1 LNILLGFE
9 IPTGNP
15 VRIPLGHLVVTG
27 QTQLSGKTT
36 TLEAMI
42 SRSGLKAIAFVTKR
56 GEGSF
61 QTARTIPPYFS
72 EPTNDEEQPL
82 WMWVKGILESSQR
95 RTLNFQESW
104 IIEACERPELAETL
118 KDVHENIQALLTG
131 QSHIQRK
138 SSRSRIKDKV
148 VWDRRPVQ
156 GLARGVY
163 TSLNAYFKIV
173 LPQLARLPYTK
184 KLALGPGLNV
194 MDLSDYAPQTQGLV
208 IRSVLEW
215 VYLRETNVIS
225 IIPEAWEFVPQGK
238 NSPVR
243 MAAETYARKAA
254 GLHNF
259 LWLDSQ
265 DLAGVDKVMLRGVSV
280 WLFGAQ
286 RQKNEIDRTL
296 DSIPQLAPKPTA
308 TQIATL
314 DIGQFYVCY
323 GKEIRHVYV
332 QPVWMESE
340 IHAQAI
346 ARGEESL
353 TSAGGILKKFKR
365 NREESDEETAPR
377 DDSHTGQPESDASN
391 ADLLDRHAPGLRGGV
406 STDEEAG
413 LHGENHPSCQQNPSA
428 EDLDAIAEETRAR
441 EATAEP
447 EEEMSVP
454 MCLITD
460 LSDGELK
467 QKHDE
472 LARKVGE
479 LADEL
484 ARRKNLGGSG
494 NATAGRP
501 AQPAEAVRN
510 PQNHG
515 ARGGEGGGYAG
526 EELGAGARPLESSQH
541 PSVPDW
547 LYQGIRDRALKEGP
561 QILELLIQR
570 PELRVKIERP
580 VLEVDA
586 KSNRGRVAILLHA
599 GFFKQPV
606 PVAAVVKE
614 CERRGF
620 VFSKP
625 RMYEA
630 VDQVAEIGFLTKE
643 DGGFQ
648 AVPGMK
654 VSTVEK

>member
-1 LNILLGFE
+1 MSILLGFE
-9 IPTGNP
+9 IASGEP

-36 TLEAMI
+36 TLEAVI

-56 GEGSF
+56 GEASF

-82 WMWVKGILESSQR
+82 WMWVKGILESNQQR
-95 RTLNFQESW
+95 RMNFEESW
-104 IIEACERPELAETL
+104 IIEACESPRLAETL
-118 KDVHENIQALLTG
+118 KDVHENIQALLAG
-131 QSHIQRK
+131 EHHIKEKKRGK
-138 SSRSRIKDKV
+138 RTEKKV
-148 VWDRRPVQ
+148 VWDRRPAH
-156 GLARGVY
+156 GLAKGVY

-184 KLALGPGLNV
+184 KLILGPGLNV
-194 MDLSDYAPQTQGLV
+194 MDLADYAPQTQGLV

-215 VYLRETNVIS
+215 VYQRERNVIS
-225 IIPEAWEFVPQGK
+225 IIPEAWEFVPQGR

-254 GLHNF
+254 ALRNF

-296 DSIPQLAPKPTA
+296 DAIPDLAPKPTR

-323 GKEIRHVYV
+323 GKQIRQVYV

-346 ARGEESL
+346 ARGEEPLDSARRIL
-353 TSAGGILKKFKR
+353 TKFKR
-365 NREESDEETAPR
+365 NREESDEEGPVLPADGSACPP
-377 DDSHTGQPESDASN
+377 DDMRISSPVSVAHSDI
-391 ADLLDRHAPGLRGGV
+391 ADT
-406 STDEEAG
+406 SEA
-413 LHGENHPSCQQNPSA
+413 E
-428 EDLDAIAEETRAR
+428 LDAIDEKTQTR

-447 EEEMSVP
+447 EEEMSVQDKIDP
-454 MCLITD
+454 KGMTDAELIVLHDHTA
-460 LSDGELK
+460 EL
-467 QKHDE
+467 
-472 LARKVGE
+472 VGE
-479 LADEL
+479 LAEEL
-484 ARRKNLGGSG
+484 ARRKGLGGSAGVDAVAG
-494 NATAGRP
+494 NQG
-501 AQPAEAVRN
+501 AEAARN
-510 PQNHG
+510 PQNHR
-515 ARGGEGGGYAG
+515 ASGGEGGVIP
-526 EELGAGARPLESSQH
+526 RPLDVIPVDGSQH
-541 PSVPDW
+541 PKVPDW
-547 LYQGIRDRALKEGP
+547 LYQGIRERALKD
-561 QILELLIQR
+561 QSKILELLIQR

-586 KSNRGRVAILLHA
+586 KSNKGRVAILLHA

-630 VDQVAEIGFLTKE
+630 VDQVAEMGFLTKE
-643 DGGFQ
+643 DGGFL

-654 VSTVEK
+654 VSVMENKT